1 MKPVTN
7 ASDFLSN
14 SMIHN
19 IGKVFLIVITLASV
33 GCFRDGA
40 LIIDEPIEV
49 VENSLNDIPV
59 LMNANDIVGLSVIV
73 IRENKVKIAKSYGYA
88 DLDSKKKINEHTV
101 YKAASLGK
109 PIFAYIVVALVQ
121 QKKLDLDKPLYLYAG
136 EEVIAN
142 DSFSKEITAR
152 MVLSHTTG
160 LPNLGK
166 QVAPGFSFKPNSDF
180 QYSGYG
186 YQYLQGV
193 IEKLTQKS
201 LNELAVEIVFEPLS
215 MTVSSYHWRKGYE
228 DVISSSFGDNTDK
241 YKVNHESHT
250 GHAAWS
256 LYTTPED
263 YSKFVTHIMRSS
275 IDSGSIASQLLTP
288 TVDVARG
295 VKWGLGWGIQDTT
308 PHESFWHWGSKAGF
322 KHYVVAYP
330 VEKVAVIVM
339 TNSRNSF
346 KVVDDIM
353 AKSIGGSYPSYDWF

>member
-1 MKPVTN
+1 M
-7 ASDFLSN
+7 
-14 SMIHN
+14 
-19 IGKVFLIVITLASV
+19 LASA
-33 GCFRDGA
+33 GCWRDQA
-40 LIIDEPIEV
+40 LIIDEPIKAL
-49 VENSLNDIPV
+49 ENSLNDIPI
-59 LMNANDIVGLSVIV
+59 LMNANDIVGLSVLV
-73 IRENKVKIAKSYGYA
+73 IRENKVKIAKSFGYA
-88 DLDSKKKINEHTV
+88 DLESKKKINKHTV
-101 YKAASLGK
+101 FKAASLGK
-109 PIFAYIVVALVQ
+109 PIFAYIVVALAQ
-121 QKKLDLDKPLYLYAG
+121 QKKLDLDKPLYLYTG
-136 EEVIAN
+136 EEVVVN

-166 QVAPGFSFKPNSDF
+166 QSTPEFSFKPDSGF

-193 IEKLTQKS
+193 IEAITQKS

-215 MTVSSYHWRKGYE
+215 MTASSYHWRKDYE
-228 DVISSSFGDNTDK
+228 GVISSSYGDNKDK
-241 YKVNHESHT
+241 YKVNQEAQT

-256 LYTTPED
+256 LYTTATD

-275 IDSGSIASQLLTP
+275 IERGSIAFQLLTP
-288 TVDVARG
+288 TVDVVKG

-339 TNSRNSF
+339 TNSRKSF